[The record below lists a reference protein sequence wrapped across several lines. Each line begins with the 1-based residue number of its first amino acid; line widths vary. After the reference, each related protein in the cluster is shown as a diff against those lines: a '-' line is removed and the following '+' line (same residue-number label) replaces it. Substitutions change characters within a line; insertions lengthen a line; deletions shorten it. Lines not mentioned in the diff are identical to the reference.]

1 MVALWQVNPQEIVL
15 RGYQQDAIASL
26 RKAIGAGHRRLILQ
40 AQTGAGKTV
49 MASFVMRSAVE
60 KRRKCLFLAHARQLI
75 LQCSEKLTRYG
86 VPHGVIMAGEEPYW
100 SAPVQVAS
108 RDTLLSRYECLG
120 GKRKKELPPADV
132 IVLDECHGS
141 LTKGYTKILEQ
152 YPNAI
157 VLGLTATPV
166 RGDGRGLGDIYTH
179 MVQAAK
185 PSQLIGEGSLVPT
198 RIIAP
203 REPDLKGVRIRGG
216 DYILPELAER
226 MQKVV
231 LVGDVFSTWEQ
242 HASDRQTVVFAAGV
256 NHSIAM
262 RDLFQSKGITAEH
275 IDGTT
280 SADDRREIF
289 KGFETGDIQVLCSC
303 GVLREGWDAPW
314 CSCGI
319 LLQPT
324 RKLGT
329 YLQMA
334 GRLQRPWPGKTDALL
349 LDHAGAVHRHGFP
362 DEDIDWVLESTVS
375 VQERIEEARKAKPER
390 EAIVCPKCHAVRR
403 GGSECPSCGHVIQ
416 RRAKTQEHTAG
427 ELSEVS
433 REQAAKNKKAKP
445 DEKQK
450 FWDEC
455 LGWAIGTGKK
465 VGAAGHRYR
474 HKYGVWPNHG
484 LKRVPRSSQWRLGAK
499 AFYEQVVK
507 GNQNGAA

>member
-1 MVALWQVNPQEIVL
+1 MVALWQVNPKEIVL
-15 RGYQQDAIASL
+15 RPYQESAIDALRRAIAD
-26 RKAIGAGHRRLILQ
+26 GHKRIILQ

-49 MASFVMRSAVE
+49 MASFVMRSAVA
-60 KRRKCLFLAHARQLI
+60 KLKKCLFLAHARQLI
-75 LQCSEKLTRYG
+75 LQCSEKLTTYG
-86 VPHGVIMAGEEPYW
+86 VPHGVIMAGEDPYW

-120 GKRKKELPPADV
+120 GSRKKQLPPADV

-141 LTKGYTKILEQ
+141 LTKGYMKILDQ

-166 RGDGRGLGDIYTH
+166 RGDGRGLGDVYSH

-185 PSQLIGEGSLVPT
+185 PSLLIAEGSLVPT

-203 REPDLKGVRIRGG
+203 NKPDLKGVKVRGG
-216 DYILPELAER
+216 DYVPGELAER

-231 LVGDVFSTWEQ
+231 LVGDVFGHWEKY
-242 HASDRQTVVFAAGV
+242 AADRQTVVFAAGV
-256 NHSIAM
+256 DHSVAM
-262 RDLFQSKGITAEH
+262 RDLFRDRGIPAEH

-280 SADDRREIF
+280 DAAERRDIF
-289 KGFETGDIQVLCSC
+289 GGFQAGDIQVLTSC

-334 GRLQRPWPGKTDALL
+334 GRLQRPWPGKSDALL

-362 DEDIDWVLESTVS
+362 DEDIDWVLESTVR
-375 VQERIEEARKAKPER
+375 VQEKIEEARKQKPER
-390 EAIVCPKCHAVRR
+390 EPIVCPKCHAARR
-403 GGSECPSCGHVIQ
+403 GGSECPSCGRVMQ
-416 RRAKTQEHTAG
+416 RHGKSQEHAEG
-427 ELSEVS
+427 ELAEVS
-433 REQAAKNKKAKP
+433 REQAKANRKAGG
-445 DEKQK
+445 DEKQR
-450 FWDEC
+450 FWDQC
-455 LGWAIGTGKK
+455 LGWAIGTNKK
-465 VGAAGHRYR
+465 VGAAGHRYKQ
-474 HKYGVWPNHG
+474 KYGVWPNHG

-499 AFYEQVVK
+499 AFYDSIVK
-507 GNQNGAA
+507 GNRNAG